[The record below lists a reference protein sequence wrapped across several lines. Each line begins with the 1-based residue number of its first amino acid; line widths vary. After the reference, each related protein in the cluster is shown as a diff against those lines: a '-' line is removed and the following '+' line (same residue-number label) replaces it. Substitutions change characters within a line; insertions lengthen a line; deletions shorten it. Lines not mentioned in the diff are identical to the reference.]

1 MGLLWH
7 WAAMPRP
14 NQIRLTLALLAALA
28 LGACAQDK
36 PLFPTGTA
44 LPPPS
49 DEPQADP
56 GEMLQP

>member
-1 MGLLWH
+1 MS
-7 WAAMPRP
+7 RP
-14 NQIRLTLALLAALA
+14 NQIRFCLGVLAALA

-36 PLFPTGTA
+36 PLFPAGTA

-56 GEMLQP
+56 GEVLQP